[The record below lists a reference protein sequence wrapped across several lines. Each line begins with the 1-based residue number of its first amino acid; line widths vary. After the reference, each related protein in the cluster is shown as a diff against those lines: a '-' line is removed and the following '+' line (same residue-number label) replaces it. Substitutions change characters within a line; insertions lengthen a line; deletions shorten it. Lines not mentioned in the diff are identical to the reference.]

1 MPICLFCDNELDVKT
16 RPEHVLLSALGG
28 RKTSRRVVCSE
39 CNGQFGSTI
48 DKELAESVSML
59 RAKLGHESGA
69 GKPPPKS
76 QYRSTHGMITVD
88 NNGRS
93 RFKQKPFAVQRE
105 GSELAVT
112 LAGDD
117 FDHLMKNLRHLAAYL
132 KCEPEHL
139 LSMLKED
146 NGKGIVETFAP
157 VPSERGRLAVGGEA
171 CSRSISKSCLELL
184 ALQVGNEALH
194 APVFAAARAFVMH
207 GNSTFNVD
215 RVFLDTRPLPNE
227 AEIRAQYGP
236 AFHMVCVANDRAG
249 AVRGY
254 FRLYGYIAWSVLL
267 AETSQ
272 LANVSVCL
280 ICNPVNGKWT
290 EDIGQ
295 FGDANA
301 EWLSDARFNQRQA
314 TEWLSSVLQHAYE
327 LQLERAVGR
336 LVRDE
341 FLRHGIEGDRTAGEE
356 IKQKV
361 IGEISARVSAL
372 VLRLPYERAVA
383 WETVEKALALTR
395 GNV

>member
-1 MPICLFCDNELDVKT
+1 MPTCLFCDNELDAKT

-105 GSELAVT
+105 
-112 LAGDD
+112 
-117 FDHLMKNLRHLAAYL
+117 
-132 KCEPEHL
+132 
-139 LSMLKED
+139 
-146 NGKGIVETFAP
+146 
-157 VPSERGRLAVGGEA
+157 
-171 CSRSISKSCLELL
+171 
-184 ALQVGNEALH
+184 
-194 APVFAAARAFVMH
+194 
-207 GNSTFNVD
+207 
-215 RVFLDTRPLPNE
+215 
-227 AEIRAQYGP
+227 
-236 AFHMVCVANDRAG
+236 
-249 AVRGY
+249 
-254 FRLYGYIAWSVLL
+254 
-267 AETSQ
+267 TSQ

-314 TEWLSSVLQHAYE
+314 TEWLSFVLQHAYE